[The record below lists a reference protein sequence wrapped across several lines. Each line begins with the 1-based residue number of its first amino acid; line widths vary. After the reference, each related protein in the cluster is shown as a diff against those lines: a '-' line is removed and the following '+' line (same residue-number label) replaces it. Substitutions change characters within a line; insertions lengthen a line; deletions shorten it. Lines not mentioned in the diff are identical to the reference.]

1 MLSMEL
7 LRWLVGL
14 GDAQPSEGVG
24 GSGAPDVKL
33 ADKKRDLAR

>member
-14 GDAQPSEGVG
+14 GGAQPSEGA
-24 GSGAPDVKL
+24 GAPAL
-33 ADKKRDLAR
+33 PM